1 MKITIIITAI
11 LFIYAAFST
20 IFHET
25 ALVGDIG
32 KKIGDTNLHLFG
44 YLAYI
49 NIFVLFY
56 PLYRLYT
63 DIRARK
69 DIEFYLGWILF
80 FTAIILL
87 STLVLDPQNRGF
99 VGTQISEFM
108 SPLIGKAGLWLLWL
122 MVMAL
127 SLVFIIDDEFK
138 FSNLKMKRP
147 NFSFSFA
154 WLKNTFVFFGIVL
167 KKIFT
172 NPFASPALEDE
183 MMPVLDEVEEKPE
196 KEARK
201 PRTKKAKAEEEAV
214 EPAED
219 RVEAAK
225 DSVAEVEDRV
235 EAAEAGV
242 TEIEDRVEA
251 AEDSVAEVEDK
262 VEAAEDSVTEAEAE
276 VEAIEEKLEET

>member
-56 PLYRLYT
+56 PLYKLYT

-80 FTAIILL
+80 FAAIILL
-87 STLVLDPQNRGF
+87 STLVLEPENRGF
-99 VGTQISEFM
+99 VGTQISGFM

-127 SLVFIIDDEFK
+127 SVVFILDDEFK
-138 FSNLKMKRP
+138 FSSLNMKRP
-147 NFSFSFA
+147 KFSFSFA
-154 WLKNTFVFFGIVL
+154 WLKNTFVFLGKVL
-167 KKIFT
+167 KKVFT

-196 KEARK
+196 KK
-201 PRTKKAKAEEEAV
+201 NVKKKTSVPKILAK
-214 EPAED
+214 
-219 RVEAAK
+219 
-225 DSVAEVEDRV
+225 
-235 EAAEAGV
+235 
-242 TEIEDRVEA
+242 
-251 AEDSVAEVEDK
+251 
-262 VEAAEDSVTEAEAE
+262 
-276 VEAIEEKLEET
+276 